1 MQNLKPLAG
10 RFESYLVANPED
22 RFSHDAAPMINDDIK
37 IAMKQRD
44 NFIVEKTGTSIN
56 TGGIKL
62 LHYFAPL

>member
-37 IAMKQRD
+37 IAMKQCD
-44 NFIVEKTGTSIN
+44 TFIVEKT
-56 TGGIKL
+56 
-62 LHYFAPL
+62 